1 MGMRA
6 EVSPYADGIGIR
18 CNATAPYTPAFLFG
32 ETIMKTILIIDDNV
46 DYRTDL
52 MEILGFEQ
60 YDALGAENGLVGLQ
74 MIRQFAPDLIICDL
88 DMPVLDGMQVLKALR
103 ADPIHAKI
111 PFIVASGRADALT
124 MQTLRD
130 LGADTYL
137 TKPITTATFLTTI
150 GNFLQVKNSV

>member
-1 MGMRA
+1 
-6 EVSPYADGIGIR
+6 
-18 CNATAPYTPAFLFG
+18 
-32 ETIMKTILIIDDNV
+32 MKKILIIDDNV

-88 DMPVLDGMQVLKALR
+88 DMPVMDGMQVLIAFR
-103 ADPIHAKI
+103 SDPAHAKI

-137 TKPITTATFLTTI
+137 TKPLTTATFLTTI
-150 GNFLQVKNSV
+150 GDFLQVKNSI